1 MATGFPDLEW
11 EMLRAVAG
19 CRSESREIR
28 DRLRKVVF
36 DRTHG
41 FVVLG
46 DLSRMDPHW
55 VVEHAHEVIA
65 GQPARVIMA
74 LSNLQEPQARESFV
88 QALRTE
94 PADFRREVVEKLGR
108 PIRDPK
114 ELERLSKLLSD

>member
-1 MATGFPDLEW
+1 
-11 EMLRAVAG
+11 
-19 CRSESREIR
+19 
-28 DRLRKVVF
+28 
-36 DRTHG
+36 
-41 FVVLG
+41 
-46 DLSRMDPHW
+46 MDPHW